1 MMSIIPFWTLEGTI
15 DIALLQPQDMTADIL
30 GATLAK
36 INRFN
41 GRTPQPWSVASHSV
55 LVSYLVRLELA
66 PWALLHDAHEAFLGD
81 ITFPAV
87 ELLSLCGTRVAVQN
101 ALSNAKGRLDRSIGA
116 AWGVSVRSMSL
127 EMRWADFIALKA
139 EASALLGT
147 PHELTSAVDIEAHD
161 EAVALISDL
170 PSVWQDA
177 RDLWVERVAHYTRM
191 GLLTPPQFSHPTS
204 MPLAG

>member
-1 MMSIIPFWTLEGTI
+1 MMNIIPFWTLEGTI

-101 ALSNAKGRLDRSIGA
+101 ALTNAKGRLDRSIGS

-127 EMRWADFIALKA
+127 ELRWADFIALKA
-139 EASALLGT
+139 EASVLLGT
-147 PHELTSAVDIEAHD
+147 PHELTNFKDIDGHD
-161 EAVALISDL
+161 EAVALLHDL
-170 PSVWQDA
+170 PFDWQGA
-177 RDLWVERVAHYTRM
+177 RDLWVERVEHYARI
-191 GLLTPPQFSHPTS
+191 GLLTPPRSTNPTS
-204 MPLAG
+204 IPLAG